1 MKKINPLVSDDS
13 VLSILEI
20 SFAYQ
25 KSKILL
31 SACELD
37 IFSVLG
43 NEEKTSK
50 EIAYEIDVDEK
61 AIDRLMNALC
71 ALNLLMKRA
80 NNFSNTKGT
89 FRFLVKGQPEFIGN
103 MMHKSNLWET
113 WGTLTEVIRKGS
125 PAAYRG
131 IGDKSEEWTESYIES
146 LHWRASLQAPDIV
159 EMLNISNVTKM
170 LDLGGA
176 SGIYAME
183 FVKANP
189 KIYAYVFDEPKI
201 ITYTNKQLERSGY
214 ADKIGTVSG
223 KILTGDYGRGYDLVF
238 ISHILSE
245 FSLWDNIDILRK
257 VYNSLNR
264 GGQVVI
270 QDYILGD
277 DRISPETSVIHS
289 LDMLVN
295 TMGGDTYTETDIWIM
310 LKEAWFKDI
319 KRIKTDFESDLMIAW
334 K

>member
-1 MKKINPLVSDDS
+1 MKKTNPLVSDDS

-31 SACELD
+31 TACELD

-50 EIAYEIDVDEK
+50 EIAYEIDVDER

-71 ALNLLMKRA
+71 ALNLLVKRT
-80 NNFSNTKGT
+80 NFFSNTKGT

-103 MMHKSNLWET
+103 MMHKSNLWGT
-113 WGTLTEVIRKGS
+113 WGTLTEVIKKGS
-125 PAAYRG
+125 PMTYCG
-131 IGDKSEEWTESYIES
+131 VGDKSEEWVQSYIES

-159 EMLNISNVTKM
+159 EMLKLSNVKKL

-183 FVKANP
+183 FVNANP
-189 KIYAYVFDEPKI
+189 NIYAYVFDEPKI
-201 ITYTNKQLERSGY
+201 IDYTKKQLERTGY
-214 ADKIGTVSG
+214 ADKIGTISG
-223 KILTGDYGRGYDLVF
+223 EMLKDDYGSGYDLVF
-238 ISHILSE
+238 ISHMLSE
-245 FSLWDNIDILRK
+245 FSIWDNIDILKK
-257 VYNSLNR
+257 VRSSMNK

-270 QDYILGD
+270 QDYLLGD
-277 DRISPETSVIHS
+277 DRISPERSIIYS
-289 LDMLVN
+289 LNMLVN
-295 TMGGDTYTETDIWIM
+295 TLGGDTYTETDIWIM
-310 LKEAWFKDI
+310 LREAGFSKID
-319 KRIKTDFESDLMIAW
+319 RINTDFDSDLMIGYI
-334 K
+334 